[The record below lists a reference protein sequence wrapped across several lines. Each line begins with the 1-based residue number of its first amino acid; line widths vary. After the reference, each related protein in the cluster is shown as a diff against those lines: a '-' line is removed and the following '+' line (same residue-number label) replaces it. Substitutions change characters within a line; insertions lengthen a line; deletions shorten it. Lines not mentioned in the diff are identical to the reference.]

1 MLLVY
6 PAYKAVFSSL
16 GGNARL
22 SFVLLLPVIKH
33 GLKRITMKAS
43 CEFDDVLT
51 TTTVSVEVFH
61 VLYMTKCMQS
71 ARTLV
76 VGVGIIVLDMA
87 QNCAA
92 ILKLSR
98 QTRALVEAERC
109 AGVED
114 ISQPSLS
121 MLPWATAMLAKNEN
135 CD

>member
-1 MLLVY
+1 
-6 PAYKAVFSSL
+6 
-16 GGNARL
+16 
-22 SFVLLLPVIKH
+22 
-33 GLKRITMKAS
+33 MKAS

-51 TTTVSVEVFH
+51 ATTACVEVVH
-61 VLYMTKCMQS
+61 ALYMTKCMQS

-76 VGVGIIVLDMA
+76 VGVGIIVIDMA
-87 QNCAA
+87 QNNAA

-109 AGVED
+109 TGVKD

-121 MLPWATAMLAKNEN
+121 MLPWATAMLTKNEN